1 MKNDKS
7 DKLLTNTQKKEKTMW
22 IIRYADGHMESH
34 LGTYEEAEKKAEEHC
49 ILHLNDYIIA

>member
-1 MKNDKS
+1 MEKTD
-7 DKLLTNTQKKEKTMW
+7 EKTMW

-34 LGTYEEAEKKAEEHC
+34 FGTHEEAEKEAEENC